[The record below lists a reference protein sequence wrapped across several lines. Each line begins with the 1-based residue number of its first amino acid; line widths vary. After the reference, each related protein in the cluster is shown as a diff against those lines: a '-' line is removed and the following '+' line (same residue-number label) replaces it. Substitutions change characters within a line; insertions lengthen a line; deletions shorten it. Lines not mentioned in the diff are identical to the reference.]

1 VRALGL
7 LSVSLV
13 TACVQQPANT
23 VPPSL
28 SQKWMIGVERMQG
41 DPLPQLPFTNR
52 FIAGLAAMPNTQLVY
67 LGSPE
72 NAGLFASWSGNRLD
86 VAPMLRAERSCM
98 TLTYTI
104 FQSGQQQSVYG
115 LMIPVPQAGSEP
127 DSACVDRAAGAFYQ
141 ALAVQGL

>member
-1 VRALGL
+1 MRVLGL
-7 LSVSLV
+7 LLVSLV
-13 TACVQQPANT
+13 TACV
-23 VPPSL
+23 PPPGRASL
-28 SQKWMIGVERMQG
+28 SHQWMIGVERMQG

-52 FIAGLAAMPNTQLVY
+52 FIADLAAMPNIQVVY
-67 LGSPE
+67 LGNPE

-86 VAPMLRAERSCM
+86 VSPMLRAERSCM

-104 FQSGQQQSVYG
+104 FQAGQQQSVYG
-115 LMIPVPQAGSEP
+115 LIIPVPQAGNEP